1 MPIPYRAT
9 CSRPCHEPATCIGAM
24 GLKHAV
30 DYLRRA
36 GYSVDDLYRDDA
48 TRENIVKSLD
58 EKDPILFFMV
68 GHGREDLTTC
78 QNLEKLFW
86 VCDCREL
93 RGRVVYTLS
102 CLCGAEL
109 GPDIIGK
116 GGWCYIGYSKVFGW
130 IQEKYGDPL
139 ADRYARG
146 FYEAVLE
153 ILYSL
158 ADGLST
164 GEAYKRSIDKWNYWI
179 DYWSRQDDPRAP
191 LILSFLIH
199 DRDCQVLLGDEN
211 ARISTPVYLS
221 YLAPASI
228 PFMVVGGVIAYNE
241 VSKSWARG

>member
-1 MPIPYRAT
+1 MPVPYRALALLADF
-9 CSRPCHEPATCIGAM
+9 EPATIIGSI
-24 GLKHAV
+24 GLKHAI
-30 DYLRRA
+30 DYLRNA
-36 GYSVDDLYRDDA
+36 GFTVNVLDGADDIRVNVIEDL
-48 TRENIVKSLD
+48 TRND
-58 EKDPILFFMV
+58 EILVFGV
-68 GHGREDLTTC
+68 GHGSKTVYTGYNFD
-78 QNLEKLFW
+78 KIFW
-86 VCDCREL
+86 TCDCGEL

-158 ADGLST
+158 ADGLTT

-211 ARISTPVYLS
+211 ARISIPAYLS

-228 PFMVVGGVIAYNE
+228 PLLVVGGVIAYNE